1 MISVDDR
8 RNKTISKLDSIGSL
22 GFIPKIMFDV
32 TQLIKAEPGNSIK
45 LAATISKDLGLTTK
59 VLTIANSPLYGLARK
74 VSSLEFA
81 LILMGTEEVVQI
93 VTAVSLAD
101 AIKFRSTEKFNYMD
115 YWKHSM
121 IVGASAKDISRRVG
135 FSDLSGEAFLAGMLH
150 DVGIQLIAKYFIDEF
165 YEILGLVKKGEVFI
179 TAEKKALGLT
189 HQEIGKYLAQKW
201 KLPDSIVE
209 ALEYH
214 HAPSL
219 ATQNSALSAIVHLAD
234 SMTQEFKIGS
244 CYWDDDIYF
253 DAAITEILGFNSAEK
268 MASFVAE
275 YQEIFKDAA
284 ANIKL

>member
-1 MISVDDR
+1 MISIEEKR
-8 RNKTISKLDSIGSL
+8 RKTISKLDSIRSL

-32 TQLIKAEPGNSIK
+32 SQLIKSEPGNAIK
-45 LAATISKDLGLTTK
+45 LAGTISKDLGLTTK
-59 VLTIANSPLYGLARK
+59 VLTIANSPLYGLTRK

-121 IVGASAKDISRRVG
+121 IVGASAKDIARRVG
-135 FSDLSGEAFLAGMLH
+135 LPDLSGEAFLAGMLH
-150 DVGIQLIAKYFIDEF
+150 DVGIQLITKYFIDEF
-165 YEILGLVKKGEVFI
+165 YEILNLVKTGEVFHN
-179 TAEKKALGLT
+179 AEKKALGLT

-201 KLPDSIVE
+201 KLPDTLAE

-214 HAPSL
+214 HVPSQAPQSSVL
-219 ATQNSALSAIVHLAD
+219 AAIVHLAD

-244 CYWDDDIYF
+244 CYWDNDIYF
-253 DAAITEILGFNSAEK
+253 DVAIIDILGFNSAEK
-268 MASFVAE
+268 MASFVAD
-275 YQEIFKDAA
+275 YQEIFEESAA
-284 ANIKL
+284 SIKL